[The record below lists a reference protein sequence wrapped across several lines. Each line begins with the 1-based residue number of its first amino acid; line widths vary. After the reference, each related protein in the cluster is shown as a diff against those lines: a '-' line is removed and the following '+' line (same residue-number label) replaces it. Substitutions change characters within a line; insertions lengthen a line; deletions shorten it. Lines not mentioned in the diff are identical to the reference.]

1 LCAAECDIVGRI
13 ARGDAILLDRLSKG
27 IQSVADDYDVV
38 ILDPPFTPGM
48 ISLCVLRAS
57 NALLIPVQ
65 PSGKGFAST
74 TAFLAMLHDSMLA
87 LESHGYP
94 VQLNWFKFL
103 LSRTNDQ
110 NSMYR
115 EIASGMR
122 NIYGGNHCLAAMIDS
137 AEIDNASARSM
148 TVYDL
153 DNPATSRIAH
163 NRAVTHLNAVNREI
177 EIEIRKTWPSHA
189 KRLAKEGIV

>member
-1 LCAAECDIVGRI
+1 
-13 ARGDAILLDRLSKG
+13 
-27 IQSVADDYDVV
+27 
-38 ILDPPFTPGM
+38 
-48 ISLCVLRAS
+48 
-57 NALLIPVQ
+57 LLIPVQ
-65 PSGKGFAST
+65 PSVKGLAST
-74 TAFLAMLHDSMLA
+74 TAFLAMLHDSMHA

-103 LSRTNDQ
+103 LSRTHDQ
-110 NSMYR
+110 NSMHR
-115 EIASGMR
+115 EIASEMR
-122 NIYGGNHCLAAMIDS
+122 NIYGGDHCLAAMIDS

-163 NRAVTHLNAVNREI
+163 HRAVTHLNAVNREI
-177 EIEIRKTWPSHA
+177 EIEIRKTWPSHV